1 VPEVRS
7 IRLYYDLAY
16 LWPIISPPEEYG
28 SEARVFADIVH
39 DELGP
44 GRHRLLELGV
54 GGGHNLSHL
63 TAGFECTAV
72 DLSPDM
78 LALSQGLNP
87 GVEHHVGDMRSI
99 RLDRVFD
106 AVLVH
111 DAASYLLTEQDL
123 QETFATAAAH
133 LLPGGVLMVAP
144 DWVQETFPDGWVYD
158 WDRKQGDIEVNI
170 QEVMVDPD
178 PADTQVESTYTYT
191 IKKEGETTVE
201 VDTHITGLFSLNTW
215 SGLMGQGGFSVEVRP
230 LPPNE
235 GGYGSWLFIGLLE
248 GDDLVVVAGDS
259 AGQELGNV
267 FQSLFGQLVRGEP
280 LGDGGVHLFGQ
291 VLGL

>member
-1 VPEVRS
+1 MPEVRS

-28 SEARVFADIVH
+28 SEARVFAEIVH

-54 GGGHNLSHL
+54 GGGHNLFHL
-63 TAGFECTAV
+63 TARFECTAV

-123 QETFATAAAH
+123 QTTFATAAAH

-201 VDTHITGLFSLNTW
+201 VDTHITGLFPLNTW
-215 SGLMGQGGFSVEVRP
+215 SGLMGQAGFSVEVRP

-235 GGYGSWLFIGLLE
+235 GGYGSWLFIGLLRE
-248 GDDLVVVAGDS
+248 TI
-259 AGQELGNV
+259 
-267 FQSLFGQLVRGEP
+267 
-280 LGDGGVHLFGQ
+280 
-291 VLGL
+291 